1 MIYLFF
7 ILCVINSRVFKN
19 VWSKPLNSQQLPITP
34 HPAMPFLCY
43 VIAAKK
49 EAVFPNNEIFMNYA
63 FLCYIKKI
71 ISLNDDLP
79 KMLYGVLHDQIKK
92 CQKCSSFSAAS

>member
-34 HPAMPFLCY
+34 HPAMPFLSY

-49 EAVFPNNEIFMNYA
+49 EAVFQNNEIFMNVILSIY
-63 FLCYIKKI
+63 YI
-71 ISLNDDLP
+71 
-79 KMLYGVLHDQIKK
+79 Y
-92 CQKCSSFSAAS
+92 